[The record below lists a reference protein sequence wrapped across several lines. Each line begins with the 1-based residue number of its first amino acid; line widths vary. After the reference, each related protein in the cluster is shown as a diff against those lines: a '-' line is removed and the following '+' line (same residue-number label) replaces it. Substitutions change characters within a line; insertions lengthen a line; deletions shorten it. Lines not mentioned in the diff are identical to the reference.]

1 MSGIVVAAK
10 ATRCRVSSGLF
21 GSTVALD
28 ANTAP
33 ANFPAPYNK
42 DIIGNTNSSPRNIF
56 IHFLNK
62 SSVFGSSHAAKAIGD
77 MDINSMIPACLTT
90 RIINTVI
97 IAKNPAARV
106 GIPIAKAANAATPP
120 TPTMVAAMALPHPA
134 ASDSVPIPP
143 APASK
148 ASFNVCPNILDKS
161 TKI

>member
-1 MSGIVVAAK
+1 
-10 ATRCRVSSGLF
+10 
-21 GSTVALD
+21 
-28 ANTAP
+28 
-33 ANFPAPYNK
+33 
-42 DIIGNTNSSPRNIF
+42 
-56 IHFLNK
+56 
-62 SSVFGSSHAAKAIGD
+62 
-77 MDINSMIPACLTT
+77 MIPACLTT

-134 ASDSVPIPP
+134 ASDVVPISP
-143 APASK
+143 APDSK